1 MLFRVSQDV
10 RLSNEL
16 GMAILQTPAGDL
28 SLIYAVHI
36 TYVHKK
42 HLNPHKGYRVVLN
55 GSSKGSTKIAA
66 LNDDTGLVYRK
77 LFGIKQVL
85 EDHNPL
91 SLDSLWALHI
101 AFSPIQQPRGSG
113 TSRTQIAHIKSYMY
127 ICTLAS
133 FVMSAQWYSCPFS
146 PKLQFC
152 SKTSTVQQYFLY
164 YLGKACPD
172 EYCSTAVQTIS
183 TSQPKQTTEERQ
195 TCKVLCLCTHSL
207 KVEDSLFL
215 SSFLFVLLVPFLLLQ
230 CWIVVSLHLKLGL

>member
-1 MLFRVSQDV
+1 M
-10 RLSNEL
+10 
-16 GMAILQTPAGDL
+16 
-28 SLIYAVHI
+28 
-36 TYVHKK
+36 
-42 HLNPHKGYRVVLN
+42 
-55 GSSKGSTKIAA
+55 
-66 LNDDTGLVYRK
+66 
-77 LFGIKQVL
+77 L

-91 SLDSLWALHI
+91 RLDSLWALHI
-101 AFSPIQQPRGSG
+101 PFSPVQQPRGSG

-207 KVEDSLFL
+207 MKIDGATEVYPTNLHVLKKVEDSLFL

>member
-1 MLFRVSQDV
+1 MAVKFIKIHFASKFPIKILKDSLSLLFRVSQDV

-66 LNDDTGLVYRK
+66 LNDDTGLVYLK

-91 SLDSLWALHI
+91 RLDSLWALHI
-101 AFSPIQQPRGSG
+101 AFSPVQQPRGSG
-113 TSRTQIAHIKSYMY
+113 TSRTQITHIQSYMY
-127 ICTLAS
+127 ISIICDVSSVVFL
-133 FVMSAQWYSCPFS
+133 PF
-146 PKLQFC
+146 
-152 SKTSTVQQYFLY
+152 
-164 YLGKACPD
+164 
-172 EYCSTAVQTIS
+172 
-183 TSQPKQTTEERQ
+183 
-195 TCKVLCLCTHSL
+195 
-207 KVEDSLFL
+207 
-215 SSFLFVLLVPFLLLQ
+215 
-230 CWIVVSLHLKLGL
+230 